1 MGILLVGTAVYVPF
15 ELVHQHPVFLAGIS
29 PGLIGAAAFGV
40 SLILRAI
47 RPRQENPAA
56 SPGGDEQDHPGS

>member
-47 RPRQENPAA
+47 RPRRDGDEE
-56 SPGGDEQDHPGS
+56 SETGPGGG